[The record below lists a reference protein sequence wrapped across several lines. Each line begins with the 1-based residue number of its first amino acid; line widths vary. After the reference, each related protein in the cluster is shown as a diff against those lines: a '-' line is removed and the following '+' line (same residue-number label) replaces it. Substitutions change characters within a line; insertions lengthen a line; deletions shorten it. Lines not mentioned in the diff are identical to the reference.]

1 MGDFKQQEL
10 QQQRLKSARIMYR
23 KLDSASYYCTKK
35 NFFDYKLILKINL
48 DLKKSDRFYI
58 FPKGH
63 MVRMELNC
71 FVEKSSSLKREQ
83 VPYLLMYNEF
93 MCDTLVT
100 GYVFNRHCINNIGF
114 HMNTLIK
121 LVILNSPNKNNKD
134 IPATDFWRL
143 LQDHITK
150 KYLSI

>member
-1 MGDFKQQEL
+1 M
-10 QQQRLKSARIMYR
+10 
-23 KLDSASYYCTKK
+23 
-35 NFFDYKLILKINL
+35 KINL

-71 FVEKSSSLKREQ
+71 FVEKSSSLKRDQ

-100 GYVFNRHCINNIGF
+100 DHVFNRHCINNTGF